1 MADALAG
8 LRAFSQASHEARL
21 KRLKAKTQPRRRM
34 RPGRWA
40 AAAAILLLAGAGLW
54 LAQPSALSPSGR
66 SIAGQPEQEKARSA
80 EQPNAPA
87 GASTAADSVTVEV
100 EKAPPATAP
109 VPEPAPPAAPHP
121 GQTAA
126 EAPAVA
132 AEERRAAKP
141 EAEAEPPS
149 SPLGYAA
156 VDTEAAQLETF
167 ARDDE
172 TTNVRPAA
180 PASSELSEAPANQP
194 AYAKRST
201 RAKAAPPATT
211 ANPAA
216 GWPAFEA
223 YLKEAWAAVDTNS
236 RETGVD
242 TFQVVFRISED
253 GRPAQIEV
261 TASTAPRLNP
271 EVKKLL
277 RKGPL
282 WQPGGAQAAPTLI
295 LPIE

>member
-8 LRAFSQASHEARL
+8 LRAFPEAGHEARL
-21 KRLKAKTQPRRRM
+21 RRLKDSAQPGRRV

-54 LAQPSALSPSGR
+54 LAQPSALSPAGSP
-66 SIAGQPEQEKARSA
+66 IAGQPEQEKARSA
-80 EQPNAPA
+80 DRPNAPA

-100 EKAPPATAP
+100 EEAPPATAP
-109 VPEPAPPAAPHP
+109 VPEPAPPAAPRP

-132 AEERRAAKP
+132 VEERRAAKP

-156 VDTEAAQLETF
+156 ADTEAAQLETF

-172 TTNVRPAA
+172 TANIRSAA
-180 PASSELSEAPANQP
+180 PALSELSEAPANQP
-194 AYAKRST
+194 AYAKRSA

-223 YLKEAWAAVDTNS
+223 YLKEAWAVEDTTG

-253 GRPAQIEV
+253 GRPVQIEV
-261 TASTAPRLNP
+261 TASSAPRLNP